1 MSRASADYEFVST
14 DASEIE
20 NDVAA
25 MYTAI
30 TGETTISG
38 PARLFIQWVAS
49 VIVLGNANINRAGN
63 ANLPSRAEGEDLD
76 ALGQLFYEQTRPT
89 ATAAGVQMQFTISEE
104 QEEAVLIPAGTRV
117 SAEDGNVVFVT
128 DEDVYVPAGELTASV
143 HATCE
148 EAGTVGNGFGVGELT
163 TCVDPFA
170 YYESCTNTDESD
182 GGSDVP
188 EDEEFYEMM
197 VASQDAYSSAG
208 PTGAYPY
215 FAKSVST
222 EISDVLVNSPTAGT
236 VNIYALMND
245 GTPAGAEIKAAILAA
260 CSADEVRPLTDHVV
274 VDDPDIVTY
283 NISLTYYLSRDAG
296 DSVATT
302 QEAVETTVAEYVAW
316 QCGKLGRD
324 INPSKLIQLI
334 METGVKRV
342 VLNTPTYTVLRDG
355 NAEEGDPAE
364 DVVPQLAQVGT
375 ITLTNGGYEDE

>member
-38 PARLFIQWVAS
+38 PARLFIQWVTS

-63 ANLPSRAEGEDLD
+63 ANLPSRAEGADLD
-76 ALGQLFYEQTRPT
+76 ALGQLFYEQIRPT

-104 QEEAVLIPAGTRV
+104 QDDVVLIPAGTRI
-117 SAEDGNVVFVT
+117 SAEDGNVVFAT
-128 DEDVYVPAGELTASV
+128 DEDVYVPAGELTATV

-148 EAGTVGNGFGVGELT
+148 ETGTVGNGFGVGELT

-208 PTGAYPY
+208 PTGAYQY

-222 EISDVLVNSPTAGT
+222 EIADVLVNSPSAGT

-245 GTPAGAEIKAAILAA
+245 GTPAGTEIKAAILAA

-296 DSVATT
+296 DSVAAT
-302 QEAVETTVAEYVAW
+302 QEAVENAVAEYVAW

-342 VLNTPTYTVLRDG
+342 VLNTPTYTALRDG
-355 NAEEGDPAE
+355 NADEGDPAE
-364 DVVPQLAQVGT
+364 YFIPQLAQVGT